1 MTTTVGIASL
11 TVLLARRRGASVTTD
26 QPSRDSALEMM
37 FLKDK
42 QAFKGQLHEWARLS
56 ARDDVRAN

>member
-1 MTTTVGIASL
+1 
-11 TVLLARRRGASVTTD
+11 
-26 QPSRDSALEMM
+26 MM